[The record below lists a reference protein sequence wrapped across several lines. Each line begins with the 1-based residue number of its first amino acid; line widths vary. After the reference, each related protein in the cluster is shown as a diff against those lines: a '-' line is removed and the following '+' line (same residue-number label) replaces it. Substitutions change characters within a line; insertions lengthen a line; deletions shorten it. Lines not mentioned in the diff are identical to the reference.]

1 MSQENGSKENFNIL
15 IEDLDTISD
24 QKSTAKWGKMQTG
37 LLKCRRYIVTI
48 IVVILV
54 IVMVAIAY
62 IGNALT
68 QNYMNQFN
76 FQRSHMHMVIKSS
89 TNVESQKTTSIAE
102 TTHDYFFS

>member
-1 MSQENGSKENFNIL
+1 MSQESGSMENFNIL

-54 IVMVAIAY
+54 IVMMAIGKAP
-62 IGNALT
+62 T
-68 QNYMNQFN
+68 QNYRNQFN
-76 FQRSHMHMVIKSS
+76 ILNFLKALYALPIC
-89 TNVESQKTTSIAE
+89 IWP
-102 TTHDYFFS
+102 